1 MFDYAVSRSAGG
13 LSPRVKWEQLSDYE
27 IELLNKLIENC
38 IYYGIGG
45 GGPYYT
51 NINNTEFAIENFLKA
66 IDPTL
71 GVKYIDQEIFFVYR
85 KGACE

>member
-1 MFDYAVSRSAGG
+1 MT
-13 LSPRVKWEQLSDYE
+13 DYE
-27 IELLNKLIENC
+27 VELLNKLIENC
-38 IYYGIGG
+38 IYYSVGC

-51 NINNTEFAIENFLKA
+51 NINNTEFAIKNFLKA

-71 GVKYIDQEIFFVYR
+71 DVKYIDQEIFFVYR